1 MGFHNCIM
9 NNLLLEILTEEL
21 PAAYIPVAARALGEI
36 TAKKLAEAGIN
47 HGAIRAY
54 GTPRRLVMMVDGLP
68 EKQEVR
74 TRKVTGPPK
83 KAGVAAD
90 GSFTNVALGFAKKHG
105 LGPEALQTESTPKGE
120 YLCVEVQEGGQ
131 NTADLFATLLPL
143 AITSL
148 PFPKTMRWGDGETR
162 FARPLRG
169 IVALLGEQRL
179 SFSIENLRAGN
190 TTLGHRFTSVGPVT
204 ISSATAYE
212 QTMEKAGVTASPEN
226 RRISIEKQFDEL
238 AAQGLNPI
246 RHAELMDEVCYLT
259 ENPVAVVGSFKEKYL
274 ELPRELLIT
283 VMMHHQRYFPVEG
296 KDGALTNKFAA
307 FSNIRCA
314 DMAPVRAGYERVL
327 EARLSDARFF
337 FDEDRKHPLTHFK
350 QKLSGINYMKGLGTV
365 ADRVDRIAII
375 AAEIAKTICPSE
387 VTQVIAAAELCK
399 ADLATQ
405 AVFEFPELQGIMGRE
420 YAKAE
425 GIAANVAQAINQ
437 HYRPRFSG
445 DGLPSTSIAACVA
458 LADKIETL
466 TGCFALGMVPSGSED
481 PFSLRRHALGIIRIL
496 LAGTNVGLKR
506 IVAAGIGALPNGL
519 KASAAKTEADLT
531 EFFASRIKGEFL
543 QRGLTYD
550 VIDSVLAA
558 GFDAL
563 PDALMRCEALQAMK
577 SEPYAEALSTT
588 FRRAANI
595 SKDHHDT
602 TVNEA
607 ALAEPVERALL
618 AALKQCAVKAL
629 PLKTAKDYAG
639 VLREIAG
646 IRGAVDAFF
655 DGVMVN
661 DSDEVKK
668 RNRLGLLRQ
677 AANLFGDVADFSKL
691 VFKE

>member
-1 MGFHNCIM
+1 M
-9 NNLLLEILTEEL
+9 NNLLLEVFTEEL
-21 PAAYIPVAARALGEI
+21 PAAYIPAAARALGEI
-36 TAKKLAEAGIN
+36 TAKKLAEAGIG

-54 GTPRRLVMMVDGLP
+54 GTPRRIVMMVDGLP
-68 EKQEVR
+68 EKQETR
-74 TRKVTGPPK
+74 SRKVAGPPK
-83 KAGVAAD
+83 KAAVAAD

-105 LGPEALQTESTPKGE
+105 VGPEALKTETTPKGE
-120 YLCVEVQEGGQ
+120 YLYVEVMEGGQ
-131 NTADLFATLLPL
+131 NTADLFATLLPQ

-148 PFPKTMRWGDGETR
+148 PFPKTMRWGNGETR

-169 IVALLGEQRL
+169 IVALLGERRL
-179 SFSIENLRAGN
+179 SFSIEDLHAGDA
-190 TTLGHRFTSVGPVT
+190 TLGHRFTSSGPVT
-204 ISSATAYE
+204 ITSPAAYE
-212 QTMEKAGVTASPEN
+212 RILEQAGVIADPEKRRASIV
-226 RRISIEKQFDEL
+226 RQFDEL

-246 RHAELMDEVCYLT
+246 RHADLMEEVCYLT

-283 VMMHHQRYFPVEG
+283 VMMRHQRYFPVETR
-296 KDGALTNKFAA
+296 DGALASKFVA

-314 DMAPVRAGYERVL
+314 DMAHVRAGYERVL

-365 ADRVDRIAII
+365 ADKVDRVAVI
-375 AAEIAKTICPSE
+375 AAEIAKAICPGE
-387 VTQVIAAAELCK
+387 MTQVIAAAELCK

-405 AVFEFPELQGIMGRE
+405 IVFEFPELQGIMGRE

-425 GIAANVAQAINQ
+425 GIAASVARTVDE
-437 HYRPRFSG
+437 HYLPRFSG
-445 DGLPSTSIAACVA
+445 DALPSTPVATCVA
-458 LADKIETL
+458 LADKIEAL
-466 TGCFALGMVPSGSED
+466 AGCFALGLVPTGSED

-496 LAGTNVGLKR
+496 LAGANVGLKQ

-519 KASAAKTEADLT
+519 KANAAKAEADLT
-531 EFFASRIKGEFL
+531 EFFAGRIKGEFL
-543 QRGLTYD
+543 QRRLTYD

-563 PDALMRCEALQAMK
+563 PDALARCEALQNMK

-595 SKDHHDT
+595 SKEHPATAVD
-602 TVNEA
+602 EA
-607 ALAEPVERALL
+607 ALTEPVEKELL
-618 AALKQCAVKAL
+618 AALQRCAAKAL
-629 PLKTAKDYAG
+629 PLKAAKDYAG
-639 VLREIAG
+639 VLRETAG

-661 DSDEVKK
+661 DGDELKK
-668 RNRLGLLRQ
+668 RNRLGLLRRVT
-677 AANLFGDVADFSKL
+677 NLFGDIADFSKL
-691 VFKE
+691 AFKE

>member
-1 MGFHNCIM
+1 M
-9 NNLLLEILTEEL
+9 NNLLLEVLTEEL
-21 PAAYIPVAARALGEI
+21 PAGYIPVAARALGEI
-36 TAKKLAEAGIN
+36 TAKKLAEAGIP
-47 HGAIRAY
+47 HTPIRTY

-74 TRKVTGPPK
+74 TRKVSGPPK

-90 GSFTNVALGFAKKHG
+90 GGFTNVALGFAKKHG
-105 LGPEALQTESTPKGE
+105 LGPDALKTESTPKGE
-120 YLCVEVQEGGQ
+120 YLYVEVQEGGQ
-131 NTADLFATLLPL
+131 NTVELFASLLPQ

-148 PFPKTMRWGDGETR
+148 PFPKTMRWGNGETR

-169 IVALLGEQRL
+169 IVALLGKQQL
-179 SFSIENLRAGN
+179 SFNIENLQSSN
-190 TTLGHRFTSVGPVT
+190 TTLGHRFTSTGPVT
-204 ISSATAYE
+204 IASPADYE
-212 QTMEKAGVTASPEN
+212 PIMEKAGVIADPEK
-226 RRISIEKQFDEL
+226 RRASIEKQFAEL

-246 RHAELMDEVCYLT
+246 RHVELMEEVCYLT

-274 ELPRELLIT
+274 ELPRELLVT
-283 VMMHHQRYFPVEG
+283 VMMHHQRYFPVED
-296 KDGALTNKFAA
+296 KNGALTNKFVA

-314 DMAPVRAGYERVL
+314 DISPVRAGYERVL

-365 ADRVDRIAII
+365 ADKVDRVAVI
-375 AAEIAKTICPSE
+375 AADIAKTICPSE

-425 GIAANVAQAINQ
+425 GINGVVAQAIDE

-445 DGLPSTSIAACVA
+445 DSLPSTPVATCVA
-458 LADKIETL
+458 LADKIDTL
-466 TGCFALGMVPSGSED
+466 AGCFALGMIPSGSED

-496 LAGTNVGLKR
+496 MSGASAGLKQVITAGTC
-506 IVAAGIGALPNGL
+506 ALPNGL
-519 KASAAKTEADLT
+519 KANAAKAEADLA
-531 EFFASRIKGEFL
+531 EFFAGRIKGEFQ

-550 VIDSVLAA
+550 VIDAVLAA

-563 PDALMRCEALQAMK
+563 PDALARCEALQAMK

-595 SKDHHDT
+595 SKDHLDAA
-602 TVNEA
+602 VNET
-607 ALAEPVERALL
+607 ALAEPVEKALL
-618 AALKQCAVKAL
+618 AALKQCAAKAF
-629 PLKTAKDYAG
+629 PLKAAKDYAG
-639 VLREIAG
+639 VLQEIAG

>member
-1 MGFHNCIM
+1 MHK
-9 NNLLLEILTEEL
+9 NNLLLEVLTEEL
-21 PAAYIPVAARALGEI
+21 PAGYIPLAARALGEI
-36 TAKKLAEAGIN
+36 TSKKLAEAGLS

-54 GTPRRLVMMVDGLP
+54 GTPRRLVMMVEGLP
-68 EKQEVR
+68 ERQEVR
-74 TRKVTGPPK
+74 SRKVTGPPK

-105 LGPEALQTESTPKGE
+105 LGPEALKTESTPKGE
-120 YLCVEVQEGGQ
+120 YLYVEVQEGGQ
-131 NTADLFATLLPL
+131 DTADLFTALLPQ

-169 IVALLGEQRL
+169 IVALVGEKQL
-179 SFSIENLRAGN
+179 SFSIENLSAGN
-190 TTLGHRFTSVGPVT
+190 TTLGHRFTSSGPVT
-204 ISSATAYE
+204 INSAADYE
-212 QTMEKAGVTASPEN
+212 QALEKAGVIASPEK
-226 RRISIEKQFDEL
+226 RRAAIEKQFDEL

-246 RHAELMDEVCYLT
+246 RHAELMEEVCYLT

-283 VMMHHQRYFPVEG
+283 VMMHHQRYFPVEA
-296 KDGALTNKFAA
+296 KDGALTNKFVA

-314 DMAPVRAGYERVL
+314 DLAPVRAGYERVL

-365 ADRVDRIAII
+365 ADRVGRMGAIAETL
-375 AAEIAKTICPSE
+375 AQAICPGNVTE
-387 VTQVIAAAELCK
+387 VITAAELCK

-425 GIAANVAQAINQ
+425 GISGAVAQAIDE

-445 DGLPSTSIAACVA
+445 DALPSTPVAACVA

-466 TGCFALGMVPSGSED
+466 AGCFALGMVPSGSED

-496 LAGTNVGLKR
+496 LAGTNAGLKQV
-506 IVAAGIGALPNGL
+506 IAAGIGAMPNGL
-519 KASAAKTEADLT
+519 KANAAKAEADLT
-531 EFFASRIKGEFL
+531 EFFAGRIKGEFQ

-563 PDALMRCEALQAMK
+563 PDALMRCEALQKMK
-577 SEPYAEALSTT
+577 GEQHAEALSTT

-595 SKDHHDT
+595 SKDHLDA
-602 TVNEA
+602 TVDEA
-607 ALAEPVERALL
+607 ALAEPVERELL
-618 AALKQCAVKAL
+618 AALKQCAAKAL
-629 PLKTAKDYAG
+629 PLKASKDYAG